1 MAYIFAAINWS
12 TFWSSLLAA
21 VPGLF
26 VSLLVL
32 RATRGINQSL
42 EKFKSDLQQDTIKF
56 TKWHEKRLDATAA
69 IYNDFEAYLDFLR
82 LALYF
87 GSRPM
92 SMDPAHAFHRD
103 LQRRMVFLDEEFSQK
118 VKQYQSELLAFW
130 NQSMSALHQNGEAAR
145 PEIQRQLD
153 YVIPRYLPLLRRDI
167 NEALDPHYKPLTL
180 QPGNYP
186 SPLSPQ
192 AAAIE

>member
-12 TFWSSLLAA
+12 TFWSSLLSA
-21 VPGLF
+21 VPGLI

-69 IYNDFEAYLDFLR
+69 IYNDFEVYLDFLR

-87 GSRPM
+87 GRQPM
-92 SMDPAHAFHRD
+92 SMDPFHAFQRA
-103 LQRRMVFLDEEFSQK
+103 LQRRMVFLDEQFSQK
-118 VKQYQSELLAFW
+118 VKQYQAEWIDVVGDKGAYTRRPSFGAAGNCCNL
-130 NQSMSALHQNGEAAR
+130 QSRAASGT
-145 PEIQRQLD
+145 
-153 YVIPRYLPLLRRDI
+153 RR
-167 NEALDPHYKPLTL
+167 
-180 QPGNYP
+180 
-186 SPLSPQ
+186 SPVNFSR
-192 AAAIE
+192 